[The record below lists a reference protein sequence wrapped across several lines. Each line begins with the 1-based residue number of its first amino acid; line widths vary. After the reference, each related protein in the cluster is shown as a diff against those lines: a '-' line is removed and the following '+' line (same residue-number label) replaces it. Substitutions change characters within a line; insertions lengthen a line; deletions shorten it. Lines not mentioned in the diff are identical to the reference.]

1 MRKHLFAFNEEFI
14 ENKVYFAIYLCACCT
29 HTIIFAIEKRFTM
42 EIKLARNEINGK
54 PKTIT
59 LERVTEIIE
68 KEGQKI
74 FYFDKENS
82 HKDLVSLVEHFEAQG
97 FSVYLRDIR
106 YGLGEGDYMYEV
118 HIL

>member
-1 MRKHLFAFNEEFI
+1 
-14 ENKVYFAIYLCACCT
+14 
-29 HTIIFAIEKRFTM
+29 M

-54 PKTIT
+54 PKAVT
-59 LERVTEIIE
+59 LDKVEEVIE
-68 KEGQKI
+68 KDGQKI

-82 HKDLVSLVEHFEAQG
+82 HKDLVALVEHFEGKG
-97 FSVYLRDIR
+97 FSVYLREIK

>member
-1 MRKHLFAFNEEFI
+1 
-14 ENKVYFAIYLCACCT
+14 
-29 HTIIFAIEKRFTM
+29 M

-54 PKTIT
+54 PKIIT
-59 LERVTEIIE
+59 LEKVTEIVD
-68 KEGQKI
+68 KDGQKI

-82 HKDLVSLVEHFEAQG
+82 HKDLVALVEYFETKG
-97 FSVYLRDIR
+97 FSVYLREIK

>member
-1 MRKHLFAFNEEFI
+1 
-14 ENKVYFAIYLCACCT
+14 
-29 HTIIFAIEKRFTM
+29 M

-59 LERVTEIIE
+59 LDKVTEIIE

-74 FYFDKENS
+74 FFFFLKNYN
-82 HKDLVSLVEHFEAQG
+82 KDLVALVERFEAQG
-97 FSVYLRDIR
+97 FCVYLRDIR
-106 YGLGEGDYMYEV
+106 YGLGESDYMYEV

>member
-1 MRKHLFAFNEEFI
+1 
-14 ENKVYFAIYLCACCT
+14 
-29 HTIIFAIEKRFTM
+29 M

-54 PKTIT
+54 PKAIT
-59 LERVTEIIE
+59 LDKVTEIIE

-82 HKDLVSLVEHFEAQG
+82 HKDLVSLVEHFEAKG
-97 FSVYLRDIR
+97 FSVYLRDIK

-118 HIL
+118 HVL

>member
-1 MRKHLFAFNEEFI
+1 MELKIARK
-14 ENKVYFAIYLCACCT
+14 
-29 HTIIFAIEKRFTM
+29 
-42 EIKLARNEINGK
+42 EIGAK

-59 LERVTEIIE
+59 LEKIEEIIQ

-82 HKDLVSLVEHFEAQG
+82 HKDLVALVEYFEEKEL
-97 FSVYLRDIR
+97 SVYLREVK
-106 YGLGEGDYMYEV
+106 YGLGDDDYMYEI

>member
-1 MRKHLFAFNEEFI
+1 
-14 ENKVYFAIYLCACCT
+14 
-29 HTIIFAIEKRFTM
+29 M

-59 LERVTEIIE
+59 LAKVTE
-68 KEGQKI
+68 
-74 FYFDKENS
+74 KENS
-82 HKDLVSLVEHFEAQG
+82 HKDLVALVEHFEEKG

-106 YGLGEGDYMYEV
+106 YGLGESDYMYEV